1 MKKILEKLK
10 NRYNILSISIVF
22 VGLIF
27 SYQLYNLQIV
37 KGKEF
42 DGRNINERRVKAPRG
57 AIKDRN
63 GIPIA
68 INRTSYIIQI
78 YKTKIKEAQLN
89 DMIFR
94 LVNILERNEKDKS
107 PYISDFGKYLTPK
120 PFAFESMLNTKENL
134 DRAKLDKWKKDIGI
148 KKSDMAIY
156 DTPDKIFNFLRKYY
170 NIQDTYS
177 DEDAYK
183 IISIRYELIMKGY
196 SSLTP
201 LVIAKDVS
209 QNTVAEIDER
219 HDELP
224 GVTVNTQPVRKYVN
238 ADMESQII
246 GYVGSIEPK
255 ELKKLEEDGYQ
266 RNDVI
271 GKSGMEYQAE
281 SYLRGRDGAKTI
293 EEDAMGKQT
302 GELGG
307 NEAIPGNDVYLTLDS
322 KLQRVAMESL
332 KNNIE
337 AIRQKN
343 ERNNFQDA
351 FAGAAV
357 ALDVNTGEVL
367 AMASYPGYDPSVFL
381 EPSGNKSAQDQIG
394 TWLTDNKNIPM
405 YNRAIQGIYTPG
417 STFKPIT
424 AIASLETGVN
434 APDMVVYDDGKYTI
448 DNMTFY
454 CLEYREGFGA
464 HGDLTLERALA
475 TSCNVYFHKIGVA
488 TGIDNIDKWAKIFG
502 LGEKTGID
510 LPGER
515 LGNRANRAYK
525 NKYYKTGWWAAD
537 TAQAAIGQSFQQYT
551 PIQLANYVATI
562 ANGGR
567 KFKPH
572 LIKEVKK
579 YDGSLVTETEP
590 EFEKLDVKPEYLDAV
605 KKGMVAVANAT
616 DGTAVDT
623 FSNFPYKVAG
633 KTGTPETGA
642 EKLNHSSNGLFV
654 CYAPADAPKIAV
666 AVVIERGAWGSNAAP
681 IAKDIMAQYFNL
693 NNTSG
698 NDDRIRTGDVVFT
711 P

>member
-10 NRYNILSISIVF
+10 NRYNILSISIIL

-42 DGRNINERRVKAPRG
+42 DDRNINERRVKAPRG
-57 AIKDRN
+57 AIKDCN

-78 YKTKIKEAQLN
+78 YKTKIKEAELN

-94 LVNILERNEKDKS
+94 LVNILEKNEKDKS

-120 PFAFESMLNTKENL
+120 PFAFGSMLNTKDKTDMVKL
-134 DRAKLDKWKKDIGI
+134 DRWKKDIGI
-148 KKSDMAIY
+148 KKSDMAMY
-156 DTPDKIFNFLRKYY
+156 DTPDKLFSFLRKYY
-170 NIQDTYS
+170 KIQNTYS

-183 IISIRYELIMKGY
+183 IISVRYELIMKGY
-196 SSLTP
+196 SSLNP

-209 QNTVAEIDER
+209 QNTVAEVDER

-238 ADMESQII
+238 ADMESQLI
-246 GYVGSIEPK
+246 GYVGKIEDF
-255 ELKKLEEDGYQ
+255 KKYEDEGYQ
-266 RNDVI
+266 RDDVI

-281 SYLRGRDGAKTI
+281 NYLRGRDGAKTI
-293 EEDAMGKQT
+293 EEDSMGKQT

-307 NEAIPGNDVYLTLDS
+307 NDAIPGNDVYLTLDS

-343 ERNNFQDA
+343 EKNNLQDA
-351 FAGAAV
+351 FAGSAV
-357 ALDVNTGEVL
+357 AIDVNNGEVL

-381 EPSGNKSAQDQIG
+381 EPSSNKAAQDQINN
-394 TWLTDNKNIPM
+394 WLKDSKNIPT
-405 YNRAIQGIYTPG
+405 YNRAIQGTYIPG
-417 STFKPIT
+417 STFKPLT
-424 AIASLETGVN
+424 AIASLEEGVN
-434 APDMVVYDDGKYTI
+434 TPDRVIYDSGVLPVDGH
-448 DNMTFY
+448 TFY
-454 CLEYREGFGA
+454 CLEYRQGLGP
-464 HGDLTLERALA
+464 HYDLTLERALA
-475 TSCNVYFHKIGVA
+475 TSCNIYFHQIGME
-488 TGIDNIDKWAKIFG
+488 TGIDNVDKWAKIFG

-510 LPGER
+510 LPGEKK
-515 LGNRANRAYK
+515 GNRASREYK
-525 NKYYKTGWWAAD
+525 KSLPGHEGWYRAD
-537 TAQAAIGQSFQQYT
+537 TAQAAIGQQYHSYT

-562 ANGGR
+562 ANGGK

-572 LIKEVKK
+572 LIKKVTK
-579 YDGSLVTETEP
+579 YDGSIVTETEP
-590 EFEKLDVKPEYLDAV
+590 EFAKIDIKPQNLAAV
-605 KKGMVAVANAT
+605 QKGMIAVANAT

-623 FSNFPYKVAG
+623 FMNFPYKVAG
-633 KTGTPETGA
+633 KTGTPESGH
-642 EKLNHSSNGLFV
+642 EDKYSSNALFI
-654 CYAPADAPKIAV
+654 CYAPAEAPKIAV
-666 AVVIERGAWGSNAAP
+666 AVVVERGAWGSNAAP
-681 IAKDIMAQYFNL
+681 IARDIMAQYFNL